1 MARSDSPLFVKSVE
15 KAFSVLR
22 AFTRESQSL
31 TQVEIAA
38 RADLDKSSAQRFV
51 HTLHALGYLTKDAS
65 GRAYALSPRLL
76 EFGFS
81 YLDMDPMIAGTQ
93 QQLKDLHD
101 QTGETINLAKLDG
114 TDIILVARWPSK
126 RIVSVNIRVGARLP
140 AIYMASGRVMI
151 SHLPPSERRSFIER
165 SEIAQHTAQ
174 SLVDRDALETELD
187 RVRSQGYC
195 VTRSQYFQ
203 GDLSI
208 AAPIVDARGAVVAS
222 ASVNTVELNGP
233 DKEREAALVEAML
246 AAARACSDNLRNFG

>member
-1 MARSDSPLFVKSVE
+1 MATSDSPLFVKSVE

-51 HTLHALGYLTKDAS
+51 HTLHALGYLVKDAS
-65 GRAYALSPRLL
+65 GRAYSLSPRLL

-81 YLDMDPMIAGTQ
+81 YLDMDPVIASTQ
-93 QQLKDLHD
+93 QQLKELHD

-126 RIVSVNIRVGARLP
+126 RIISVSIRVGARLP

-151 SHLPPSERRSFIER
+151 SQLSRDERQAYIDR
-165 SEIAQHTAQ
+165 SEITRHTEH
-174 SLVDRDALETELD
+174 SLIDRAALELELD
-187 RVRSQGYC
+187 RVRAQGYC
-195 VTRSQYFQ
+195 VTRSQYFH

-208 AAPIVDARGAVVAS
+208 AAPIIDAKGAIVAS

-233 DKEREAALVEAML
+233 DKEREQVLIDSML
-246 AAARACSDNLRNFG
+246 AAARACSDNLRHMG